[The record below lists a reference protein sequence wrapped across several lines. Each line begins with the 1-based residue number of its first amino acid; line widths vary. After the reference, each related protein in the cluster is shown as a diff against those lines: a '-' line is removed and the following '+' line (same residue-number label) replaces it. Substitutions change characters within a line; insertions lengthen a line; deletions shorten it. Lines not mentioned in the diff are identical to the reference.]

1 MTSSPRAA
9 VLIAV
14 GARWRPRLLLMQRA
28 GHLALHPGEVALP
41 GGKAEPGEHSP
52 WQTAL
57 REAREEL
64 ALPPERVRPLVQLST
79 RLSRTGIAVTPVVGL
94 VEELPALR
102 ADPGEVDHFFWV
114 PLDRFLPPQRPRR
127 RLVVE
132 PGRLRSTLSYWHGN
146 YHIWGLTARIL
157 AELGGQVATAGGWQ
171 AWLAMARAGEVGQEL
186 HPHPAGNQEDR
197 A

>member
-1 MTSSPRAA
+1 
-9 VLIAV
+9 
-14 GARWRPRLLLMQRA
+14 MQRA

-94 VEELPALR
+94 VDELPALR
-102 ADPGEVDHFFWV
+102 ADPGEVDDCFWV
-114 PLDRFLPPQRPRR
+114 PLDRFLPPQDRKST
-127 RLVVE
+127 RLN
-132 PGRLRSTLSYWHGN
+132 SSH
-146 YHIWGLTARIL
+146 
-157 AELGGQVATAGGWQ
+157 VAIS
-171 AWLAMARAGEVGQEL
+171 
-186 HPHPAGNQEDR
+186 
-197 A
+197 